1 MDGELIVDG
10 ERYAGSIPVPLEVA
24 RPVELRLMFDS
35 IHTVSVKGG
44 GVRLELV
51 GEPRYVEE
59 FRHRN
64 SAGSLPFFPVAEFFF
79 RCRPMR
85 RMVKQHPS
93 SLSSTP
99 PFPLPAMNF
108 LPISPSI
115 IMPMKNIFASFAS
128 AVALLFII
136 PVRASRRR
144 SPPRR
149 FGPAGVPRRSDT
161 RAG

>member
-1 MDGELIVDG
+1 MNSIIEIHDSRVTEIIEQGEAVLVHFQPAYLHKSEGRPGIDSGTGWLQEARLIFTEAAASGNFPEWPCDIMDGELIVDG

-64 SAGSLPFFPVAEFFF
+64 SAGS
-79 RCRPMR
+79 
-85 RMVKQHPS
+85 
-93 SLSSTP
+93 
-99 PFPLPAMNF
+99 
-108 LPISPSI
+108 
-115 IMPMKNIFASFAS
+115 
-128 AVALLFII
+128 
-136 PVRASRRR
+136 
-144 SPPRR
+144 
-149 FGPAGVPRRSDT
+149 
-161 RAG
+161 